1 MALLNSD
8 NRYGALA
15 MGLHWITFLLMFA
28 GFLTAEM
35 EEWIPKRSEW
45 RQSVQDLH
53 GSVGLLVLAIV
64 APRLLLHLADRRPP
78 IAPPIPEIQ
87 DKLAV
92 IAHGLLYALLFL
104 LPATGYLAA
113 SFGGDAV
120 SFFGTPLPFLL
131 HESKALED
139 GFEEVHEFL
148 ANAAY
153 AVIALHAGAAL
164 FHHYVQRDNTLRRML
179 PWG

>member
-8 NRYGALA
+8 SRYGALA
-15 MGLHWITFLLMFA
+15 VGLHWVTLLLMGT

-35 EEWIPKRSEW
+35 EEWIPKHSPW
-45 RQSVQDLH
+45 RDPVQDLH
-53 GSVGLLVLAIV
+53 GSVGLLVLAIAV
-64 APRLLLHLADRRPP
+64 PRLLLHLADRRPP
-78 IAPPIPEIQ
+78 IAPPVPEVQ
-87 DKLAV
+87 DRLAV
-92 IAHGLLYALLFL
+92 IVHGALYALLFL
-104 LPATGYLAA
+104 LPATGYLVVGL
-113 SFGGDAV
+113 GGDDV
-120 SFFGTPLPFLL
+120 KFFGTPLPFPLR
-131 HESKALED
+131 ESKVLED
-139 GFEEVHEFL
+139 VFEEIHEFL